1 MRDLRLLPK
10 AHLHVHLES
19 TVRPETVRELGGPP
33 EPEGAFTSFRE
44 FADQRAKVRG
54 LLRTPEHF
62 RRIALEF
69 CEDEAAQ
76 GTRYAEVTFTAA
88 SHGERVGRLEMPLEA
103 VLDGLAEG
111 EARFGVRSRVLLDH
125 SRRRPVERL
134 WRTYEL
140 ATRYDEVIGIGLAGD
155 ESHPLAPFAEV
166 FGAAA
171 DAGLH
176 LVHHA
181 GESAGAASIREAL
194 DLGRT
199 ERLGHGIRVLDDEAL
214 VARVRESGIA
224 LEVCPTSNVL
234 LGLVP
239 SLADHPLPRLRAA
252 GLRVTINTDG
262 ETALADEYARL
273 REVFGYGD
281 DVLAELARA
290 SIEASFAPRDLVAA
304 LLAEVDAWSSTPTP
318 ASTASSEGGSGG
330 GSEGEVGGE
339 VGAGGGSGHRPG
351 NASPGRSGGG
361 SGNTPV

>member
-1 MRDLRLLPK
+1 MRNLRLLPK

-19 TVRPETVRELGGPP
+19 TVRPATVRELGGPP
-33 EPEGAFTSFRE
+33 EPEGPFADFRE

-62 RRIALEF
+62 RRVALEF

-76 GTRYAEVTFTAA
+76 GTRYVEVTFTAA
-88 SHGERVGRLEMPLEA
+88 AHGERLGAPEMPLEA

-111 EARFGVRSRVLLDH
+111 RRYGVEARVLLDH
-125 SRRRPVERL
+125 SRRRPLERL

-140 ATRYDEVIGIGLAGD
+140 ATRYDEVIGLGLAGD
-155 ESHPLAPFAEV
+155 EAHPLAPFAEV
-166 FGAAA
+166 FAAA
-171 DAGLH
+171 GDAGLH

-181 GESAGAASIREAL
+181 GEAAGPASIREAL

-199 ERLGHGIRVLDDEAL
+199 ERLGHGIRVLDDPAL
-214 VARVRESGIA
+214 VAEVRERGVP

-239 SLADHPLPRLRAA
+239 SLAAHPLPRLREA
-252 GLRVTINTDG
+252 GLAVTVNTDG
-262 ETALADEYARL
+262 ETALAEEYLRL

-290 SIEASFAPRDLVAA
+290 SIRASFAPGALKAD
-304 LLAEVDAWSSTPTP
+304 LLAAVDAWL
-318 ASTASSEGGSGG
+318 
-330 GSEGEVGGE
+330 
-339 VGAGGGSGHRPG
+339 R
-351 NASPGRSGGG
+351 
-361 SGNTPV
+361 